1 MHIPLRDQSPKLIAE
16 TSEIGVDP
24 QETCRKGKPESSR
37 FRSADV
43 DVILPDAN
51 ERLHEMGEPRGAD
64 PVGVGYEN
72 DRLPRSTHG
81 RFRVSGGFDRCR
93 RRIPLHAIAV
103 GGLSSGED
111 AVKIGDEGRGQL
123 AVPC

>member
-1 MHIPLRDQSPKLIAE
+1 MQKR
-16 TSEIGVDP
+16 
-24 QETCRKGKPESSR
+24 KPESSR

-64 PVGVGYEN
+64 PVGVGHQN
-72 DRLPRSTHG
+72 DGPPRSIHG
-81 RFRVSGGFDRCR
+81 WVRISSGFDRCR
-93 RRIPLHAIAV
+93 SRIPLHAIAA
-103 GGLSSGED
+103 GGLSACED
-111 AVKIGDEGRGQL
+111 VLEIGDEGRGQL